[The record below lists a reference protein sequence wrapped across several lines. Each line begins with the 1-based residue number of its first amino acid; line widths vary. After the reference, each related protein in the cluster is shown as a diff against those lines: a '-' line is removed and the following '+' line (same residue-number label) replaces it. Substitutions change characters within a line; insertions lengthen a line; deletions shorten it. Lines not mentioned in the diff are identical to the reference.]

1 MRNIP
6 TDPSIK
12 KITASETIA
21 VRHPVLRNGKP
32 VESCRFD
39 GDDLETTQH
48 FGYFDGGKLVGVISL
63 FLHSNLQFNYSKQYQ
78 IRGMAVLDSYRKRGI
93 GAALVKHVE
102 AVAITD
108 ETELIWFNARE
119 VAVPFYENLGYKIIG
134 NAFLIGDIGLHYVM
148 FKLFA

>member
-63 FLHSNLQFNYSKQYQ
+63 FLHSNLQFN
-78 IRGMAVLDSYRKRGI
+78 
-93 GAALVKHVE
+93 
-102 AVAITD
+102 
-108 ETELIWFNARE
+108 
-119 VAVPFYENLGYKIIG
+119 
-134 NAFLIGDIGLHYVM
+134 
-148 FKLFA
+148 

>member
-1 MRNIP
+1 
-6 TDPSIK
+6 
-12 KITASETIA
+12 
-21 VRHPVLRNGKP
+21 
-32 VESCRFD
+32 
-39 GDDLETTQH
+39 
-48 FGYFDGGKLVGVISL
+48 
-63 FLHSNLQFNYSKQYQ
+63 
-78 IRGMAVLDSYRKRGI
+78 MAVLDSYRKRGI